1 MVSFSLSCMLWESMS
16 LYSIPW
22 GLSCAVFW
30 CLCHWRNTANPS
42 LACVSPRV
50 LSVQVRRAGH
60 QWLKPSN
67 GPQHGGCCF
76 SSSSLAAED
85 AGQADDLFQQC
96 HILSF
101 FSLCSQNSGRQGTT
115 LSWKS
120 DKYDL
125 QFSSV
130 AQSCPALCKPMNH
143 SMPGL
148 PVHHQLPEFTQTHVY
163 RVGDAIQ
170 PSHPLSS
177 PFPPAPNPSQHQ
189 GLFQWVSSSH
199 EVAKVL
205 EFQLQ
210 HHSFKRTPRTDLL

>member
-1 MVSFSLSCMLWESMS
+1 MVSFSLSCMLWESIS

-22 GLSCAVFW
+22 GLSCAVSW

-96 HILSF
+96 HILSY
-101 FSLCSQNSGRQGTT
+101 FSLCSQNSGRQGRQRRSGLLCWLIWKRPEFSHRTGRQPVPMHFPSLSPGWCGQNLAAWTT
-115 LSWKS
+115 LT
-120 DKYDL
+120 
-125 QFSSV
+125 QPCFF
-130 AQSCPALCKPMNH
+130 ALSNIFYPLVVSFLWCHFFFWIIQIYFIHTQGNFFFIKIFWHDFVCN
-143 SMPGL
+143 
-148 PVHHQLPEFTQTHVY
+148 FT
-163 RVGDAIQ
+163 R
-170 PSHPLSS
+170 
-177 PFPPAPNPSQHQ
+177 
-189 GLFQWVSSSH
+189 
-199 EVAKVL
+199 
-205 EFQLQ
+205 
-210 HHSFKRTPRTDLL
+210 